1 MKQIITLLQI
11 DGSVDTI
18 LKAIREALVALIKAK
33 VGVDT
38 RLSPLISFIK
48 A

>member
-11 DGSVDTI
+11 DSSADTI
-18 LKAIREALVALIKAK
+18 LKVVREALVALIKAR
-33 VGVDT
+33 VEVDT
-38 RLSPLISFIK
+38 RLSSLMSFIG